1 MKYPWVAL
9 ILILLI
15 TACSPT
21 KQLLKVR
28 QQAEK
33 AATNQEFEKSLLL
46 WEQVLADAEAN
57 QKQSTSDAYENAGDM
72 ALALGNLEKAET
84 YYKLAV
90 YYQTASAKT
99 YQYLAGFY
107 RNQNNLSKEVAVL
120 EPLLLLFPNSNEA
133 QAEKLNLYWRYI
145 QTDQN
150 EKARALWPPTEAAE
164 QDEALLESWFIINK
178 KTGNEAQLDPISDQ
192 LLLLNKDN
200 LVALD
205 FKAMGYYD
213 KAEDR
218 YQAEIQAYEQHK
230 TGKQYQIMLAGLD
243 ASTADFKK
251 ALKLFEK
258 LYLDTQNKRYAL
270 YIANIYARFGDEKQS
285 IRYRKLAE

>member
-46 WEQVLADAEAN
+46 WEQVIADAEAN

-230 TGKQYQIMLAGLD
+230 TEKQYQIMLVGLD